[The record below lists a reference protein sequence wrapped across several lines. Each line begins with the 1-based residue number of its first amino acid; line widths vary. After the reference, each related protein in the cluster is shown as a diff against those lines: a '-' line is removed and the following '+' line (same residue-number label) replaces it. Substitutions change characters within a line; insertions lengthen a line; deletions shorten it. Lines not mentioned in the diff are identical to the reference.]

1 MSSTFD
7 RQRVAA
13 SGGVED
19 IPAPP
24 PGLGQMTPRST
35 QPDPALPAAAGT
47 PPGAPGSLGLPPPR
61 EATGMT
67 KVDAK
72 VHAAWVDHQ
81 VTGFAQNKL
90 MFQKVLSAFMWPYWI
105 TVVMY
110 GLLFVVGI
118 AGFVFAVILG
128 YLKGLEFALAFGGL
142 SVVAFLTFFIRQPL
156 TALEDNLQFITWLG
170 IIYNTYWTRLM
181 YANDGATV
189 QKDLVDI
196 TNTTL
201 QEMDQ
206 LVDKHAAMAS
216 KRPGLLQAK
225 DTTPAVAKE
234 PGTKHPG
241 GEGGPA

>member
-1 MSSTFD
+1 
-7 RQRVAA
+7 
-13 SGGVED
+13 
-19 IPAPP
+19 
-24 PGLGQMTPRST
+24 MT
-35 QPDPALPAAAGT
+35 Q
-47 PPGAPGSLGLPPPR
+47 
-61 EATGMT
+61 
-67 KVDAK
+67 VDAK

-110 GLLFVVGI
+110 GVLFVVGI
-118 AGFVFAVILG
+118 AGFVVAVILG
-128 YLKGLEFALAFGGL
+128 QSKGLEFALAFGGL

-181 YANDGATV
+181 YANNEATV

-234 PGTKHPG
+234 PGTKDPG
-241 GEGGPA
+241 GKGGPA